1 MNCKIEIIP
10 RLLHFKQPAG
20 TSRGTYT
27 TRKVWYLHFTSPD
40 FPGRVGIGEC
50 APLPALSCDDL
61 PDYEDILVKVCRKVE
76 REQGRLDMDGLCDYP
91 SILFG
96 LETAIRHFFAET
108 GLYVIRLSHVE
119 KLVFRLTALFG
130 WEIFRTCYP
139 RLRKRWK
146 PDFVVSS

>member
-61 PDYEDILVKVCRKVE
+61 PDYEDIFTESLPESREGTRQIGYGWLV
-76 REQGRLDMDGLCDYP
+76 
-91 SILFG
+91 
-96 LETAIRHFFAET
+96 
-108 GLYVIRLSHVE
+108 
-119 KLVFRLTALFG
+119 
-130 WEIFRTCYP
+130 
-139 RLRKRWK
+139 
-146 PDFVVSS
+146 